1 MAKTYYF
8 SNTKHAHDIEFY
20 ANRLKNTMYSM
31 ESGEIPMDE
40 KRYDRIHDMYY
51 GPLMELR
58 DILFGSGP
66 IAQLT
71 GPQIGL
77 AREIVDWARETRAQ
91 SCIDAGRL
99 DLLQYC

>member
-77 AREIVDWARETRAQ
+77 AKEIVAWASNTRALT
-91 SCIDAGRL
+91 AEANGRR